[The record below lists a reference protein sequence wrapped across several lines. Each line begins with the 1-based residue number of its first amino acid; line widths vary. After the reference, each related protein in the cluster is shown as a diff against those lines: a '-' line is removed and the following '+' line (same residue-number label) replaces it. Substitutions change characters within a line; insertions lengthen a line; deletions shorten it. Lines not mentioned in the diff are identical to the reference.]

1 MKRDPVQKEID
12 DAIELFESAYYI
24 VPSYD
29 SETGNINHS
38 NTQVPNFAS
47 IRKLKARR
55 ADYRPGPVKVYTTE
69 EIRDY
74 VESQELRTRD

>member
-12 DAIELFESAYYI
+12 DAIELFESSFYV
-24 VPSYD
+24 VPEHD
-29 SETGNINHS
+29 SERGYTSYNVS
-38 NTQVPNFAS
+38 SAPAFRS
-47 IRKLKARR
+47 IRRLKARR